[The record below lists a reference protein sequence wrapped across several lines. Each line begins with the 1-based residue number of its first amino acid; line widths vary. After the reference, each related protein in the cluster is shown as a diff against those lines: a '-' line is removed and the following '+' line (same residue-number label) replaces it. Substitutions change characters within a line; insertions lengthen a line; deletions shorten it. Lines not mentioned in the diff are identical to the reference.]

1 MDGAVILGPVVG
13 IAVGVVAAWLV
24 LRTRRGPAEGDAFAR
39 LEAVLQGRL
48 EAQAAE
54 LRRLAD
60 AGVAKDADL
69 EALRRELGEARGALE
84 RLATQAA
91 ERAERERESWQV
103 VQRLA
108 TVLAGGSAKGRAG
121 ENVLA
126 DLLRELPPGMLV
138 TDLKINGKAVEF
150 ALELPDGRR
159 LPVDSKWTAVQALEA
174 LEAAEDPAERAA
186 WVGQVEREVANR
198 VRDVAQYL
206 DPAVTSPVAVAAV
219 PDAAYAVLR
228 KAHAE
233 AFRAG
238 VVVVPYSVA
247 LPILLFLYSLV
258 ARFGR
263 AGEAAEALRDIA
275 QVLDALE
282 ITLENKVERSVTTLR
297 NAADELRAQIGKARG
312 SIARSAAPGSELE
325 DAAPHPPLEA
335 LP

>member
-1 MDGAVILGPVVG
+1 MVDGAVILALALGA
-13 IAVGVVAAWLV
+13 AVGAAVVWAAARG
-24 LRTRRGPAEGDAFAR
+24 RTGRAGGVEGLQR
-39 LEAVLQGRL
+39 LEALLQGRL

-60 AGVAKDADL
+60 AGSAKDADL

-91 ERAERERESWQV
+91 ERAERERESWGI

-126 DLLRELPPGMLV
+126 ELLRELPPGMLV
-138 TDLKINGKAVEF
+138 SDLQVNGKKVEF

-159 LPVDSKWTAVQALEA
+159 LPVDSKWSAVAALEA
-174 LEAAEDPAERAA
+174 LEAAEDPAEREARA
-186 WVGQVEREVANR
+186 REIEREVASR
-198 VRDVAQYL
+198 VREVAQYL
-206 DPAVTSPVAVAAV
+206 DPSATAPVAVAAV

-228 KAHAE
+228 RAHQE

-238 VVVVPYSVA
+238 VILVPYSTAMPV
-247 LPILLFLYSLV
+247 LLFLYTLV

-263 AGEAAEALRDIA
+263 AGEAEEVVREIVR
-275 QVLDALE
+275 VLDALE
-282 ITLENKVERSVTTLR
+282 SVLENKVERAATMLR
-297 NAADELRAQIGKARG
+297 NAADEVRAQIGKARG
-312 SIARSAAPGSELE
+312 SIARSAGASELE
-325 DAAPHPPLEA
+325 EDRPPLEA